1 MGVVTVIDGGA
12 FVCRDIHR
20 ENRRDV
26 SIILIGNAHGSPYET
41 ISMKMSIVRRSKY
54 DQRICMSV
62 ANLILPESMDRA
74 TLQVCGCY
82 VDNMRTEVMLWFC
95 KSTPDGSATRH
106 SKCDPPNMIVAKGL
120 EVR

>member
-1 MGVVTVIDGGA
+1 
-12 FVCRDIHR
+12 
-20 ENRRDV
+20 
-26 SIILIGNAHGSPYET
+26 
-41 ISMKMSIVRRSKY
+41 
-54 DQRICMSV
+54 MSV